1 MKVAIKDRD
10 KYKLQYSINEFK
22 TEKVEDVDMDL
33 EKAER
38 LLKEITSRD
47 SMLYNLRVYTK
58 DLGTI
63 KQICNSNFILW
74 SFSHVYNNK
83 KS

>member
-1 MKVAIKDRD
+1 MCFFSPDLKHKRIRYNLKVAIKDRD
-10 KYKLQYSINEFK
+10 KYKLNYSINEFK

-47 SMLYNLRVYTK
+47 SKL
-58 DLGTI
+58 
-63 KQICNSNFILW
+63 SN
-74 SFSHVYNNK
+74 
-83 KS
+83 

>member
-47 SMLYNLRVYTK
+47 SMFFK
-58 DLGTI
+58 A
-63 KQICNSNFILW
+63 
-74 SFSHVYNNK
+74 
-83 KS
+83 

>member
-10 KYKLQYSINEFK
+10 KYKLNYSINEFK

-47 SMLYNLRVYTK
+47 SKL
-58 DLGTI
+58 
-63 KQICNSNFILW
+63 SN
-74 SFSHVYNNK
+74 
-83 KS
+83 